1 LRYPQCGKVRLF
13 SLEIFFMNAI
23 RLPSERRVGHLTL
36 HRQGRSIDLAEFNAL
51 APAEQLSLVQQQQG
65 KNKYNLLLNAKQAAD
80 LVPQL
85 HPQELYLTINE
96 VGPESASEILNL
108 ASPEQITLLLD
119 LDCWEEDR
127 LSPVLSLHWLEMLQ
141 AIDET
146 SICRLI
152 REMDTELLALMLK
165 KHMTIIHGIEVFD
178 DDDLETAKRLEALY
192 DIDFASE
199 TAAKVIGSLLKVWME
214 QEQESYLLL
223 MEMLRSESL
232 AMLEEEIYQS
242 RSGRLLDL
250 GLIPHL
256 EARSLYS
263 YLAPER
269 FQPGGKED
277 YRSEAD
283 SLPEPSAL
291 LAYAEPDNL
300 LADIFAAG
308 IDHESACELMHL
320 VNRVMSAERVDF
332 SSKESLQNTLQAC
345 YDRLNLA
352 LEYLSSPDGGN
363 SREIFQTTYLV
374 QLFQLGHSLLQQRR
388 QRAEKIAA
396 GALYPHL
403 DYPELLFIDALLESP
418 AYFYRNAWEDRPSHL
433 QPIRSL
439 QELKLIDQRLEQI
452 GALEQLFLTQLPFG
466 LPTADETVEQPSLA
480 QLFITAIANQY
491 AGRDF
496 FPEPLRAADLAWLK
510 QQTLINR
517 RLDDNFRQQLH
528 NYLRHYSQNCAFFA
542 EFCLDLWEE
551 SLRALSDSSVDQTP
565 IFGFL
570 LAHEE

>member
-1 LRYPQCGKVRLF
+1 
-13 SLEIFFMNAI
+13 MNAI

-36 HRQGRSIDLAEFNAL
+36 HRQGRPIDLAKFNAL
-51 APAEQLSLVQQQQG
+51 APAEQLSLVQQLQG
-65 KNKYNLLLNAKQAAD
+65 KDKYNLLLNAKHAAD

-108 ASPEQITLLLD
+108 ASAEQVTLLLD
-119 LDCWEEDR
+119 LDCWENDQI
-127 LSPVLSLHWLEMLQ
+127 SPVLSLHWLEMLQ
-141 AIDET
+141 ATDEA
-146 SICRLI
+146 SIRRLI
-152 REMDTELLALMLK
+152 REMEPELLALLLK

-192 DIDFASE
+192 DIDYASE
-199 TAAKVIGSLLKVWME
+199 TAAKVIGALLKIWME

-223 MEMLRSESL
+223 MEMLRSESQ
-232 AMLEEEIYQS
+232 AMLEEEGYQS
-242 RSGRLLDL
+242 RNGRLLDL
-250 GLIPHL
+250 GLIPHH
-256 EARSLYS
+256 EARALYS
-263 YLAPER
+263 YLHPER
-269 FQPGGKED
+269 FQPGGKKD
-277 YRSEAD
+277 YRSEAEG
-283 SLPEPSAL
+283 LPEPSAL
-291 LAYAEPDNL
+291 LAYAEPGNL

-308 IDHESACELMHL
+308 IDHENACELMHL
-320 VNRVMSAERVDF
+320 VNRVISADQVDF
-332 SSKESLQNTLQAC
+332 SSQESLQEALQSC

-352 LEYLSSPDGGN
+352 LEYLSTPDGGN

-374 QLFQLGHSLLQQRR
+374 QLFQLGHSLLHQRR
-388 QRAEKIAA
+388 QRAEKMAS
-396 GALYPHL
+396 GPLYPYL

-439 QELKLIDQRLEQI
+439 HELKLIDQRLEQI
-452 GALEQLFLTQLPFG
+452 QSLEQLFLTQLPFA
-466 LPTADETVEQPSLA
+466 LPAADETAEQPSLA

-496 FPEPLRAADLAWLK
+496 SPEPLRPADLDWLK

-517 RLDDNFRQQLH
+517 RLDDNFRQRLH
-528 NYLRHYSQNCAFFA
+528 HYLRYYSQDCAFFA

-551 SLRALSDSSVDQTP
+551 SLRSLPESSASQTP
-565 IFGFL
+565 VFGFIL
-570 LAHEE
+570 EVEE